1 MKERKTLAML
11 KWLSINVSI
20 KEKIT
25 YIKRRVELSSI
36 KMDEKELAES
46 RLKNIVKLSGYG
58 PVGKYMEQKTPLNST

>member
-1 MKERKTLAML
+1 M
-11 KWLSINVSI
+11 
-20 KEKIT
+20 
-25 YIKRRVELSSI
+25 ELSRI